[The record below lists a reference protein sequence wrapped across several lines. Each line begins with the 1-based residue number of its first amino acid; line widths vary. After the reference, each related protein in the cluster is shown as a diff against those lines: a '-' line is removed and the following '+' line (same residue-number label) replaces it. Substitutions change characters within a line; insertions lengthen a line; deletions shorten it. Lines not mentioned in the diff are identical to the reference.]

1 MWGKQ
6 TLDNS
11 RLKVRP
17 PVLPIIQKEAT
28 LKREQIHLTSTP
40 ESIFGRNGMMVGVPF
55 FST

>member
-1 MWGKQ
+1 
-6 TLDNS
+6 
-11 RLKVRP
+11 LKVRP

-40 ESIFGRNGMMVGVPF
+40 ESIFGRNGMMVGVLL